1 MAVHIFRP
9 PQFAIASSPEFQ
21 IENCNNVQRVVAYP
35 SRLLLLFYIACPLN
49 SAPIGLE
56 QIDFIMAR
64 IATKGLFEPDME
76 KVFSEAE
83 REAVGK
89 EFEGWVMENFTKD
102 QPVAVCVR

>member
-1 MAVHIFRP
+1 M
-9 PQFAIASSPEFQ
+9 
-21 IENCNNVQRVVAYP
+21 
-35 SRLLLLFYIACPLN
+35 FYSVN
-49 SAPIGLE
+49 SAPPPSLGLE

>member
-1 MAVHIFRP
+1 MATACCSIPFKATSFVLFCELCP
-9 PQFAIASSPEFQ
+9 PP
-21 IENCNNVQRVVAYP
+21 P
-35 SRLLLLFYIACPLN
+35 SL
-49 SAPIGLE
+49 GLE

>member
-1 MAVHIFRP
+1 MPFKATSFDLYRLPCELCP
-9 PQFAIASSPEFQ
+9 PPPA
-21 IENCNNVQRVVAYP
+21 RG
-35 SRLLLLFYIACPLN
+35 R
-49 SAPIGLE
+49 E
-56 QIDFIMAR
+56 QIDFNKAR
-64 IATKGLFEPDME
+64 NATKGLFEPALE